1 MNFQEKRRLLVLPG
15 NLFQINSKENITG
28 LIVVSD
34 SFVASLH
41 QMKRF
46 EHLCVENLTRTPVST
61 PD

>member
-41 QMKRF
+41 QMKRC
-46 EHLCVENLTRTPVST
+46 EHLCVENLTRPPVST
-61 PD
+61 LD